1 MTVKRIV
8 LVLPDPPMPFG
19 SAAARWYYVL
29 LRGLVERGHD
39 VTTFAACVRS
49 QDIPR
54 VQELFPT
61 PDYNLRLFPHSSGG
75 SALRRKWNTLRRPY
89 SYVFSSD
96 LQQHLR
102 TRLTSPFDVLHLEQV
117 WSGWLG
123 LAHVNRA
130 LLNVHYLVDI
140 DLARARAAS
149 LAERVRRFLVRR
161 AERRL
166 LTQYRH
172 IATLT
177 PRLSTRVRELSPR
190 SHVHTVPLGFDLTQ
204 YRFAPREDHRATD
217 HAPTVGLIGSFN
229 WEPTLSAARRLL
241 TRLWPEIS
249 RRVPTARLQ
258 LVGREAEHALESF
271 AGMEGV
277 TIVENVPDIM
287 PHFDST
293 DVMLYAP
300 AQGSGM
306 KVKVLEAFAL
316 GVPVVTN
323 RDGTEG
329 LPVEDG
335 VHADVTDDDDALVD
349 RTVALLDDQQL
360 RTRRAAAAR
369 SLVEQHCN
377 PSRVIDRL
385 EAVYRSLEQGG

>member
-1 MTVKRIV
+1 MR
-8 LVLPDPPMPFG
+8 
-19 SAAARWYYVL
+19 
-29 LRGLVERGHD
+29 
-39 VTTFAACVRS
+39 
-49 QDIPR
+49 
-54 VQELFPT
+54 
-61 PDYNLRLFPHSSGG
+61 
-75 SALRRKWNTLRRPY
+75 
-89 SYVFSSD
+89 
-96 LQQHLR
+96 
-102 TRLTSPFDVLHLEQV
+102 
-117 WSGWLG
+117 
-123 LAHVNRA
+123 
-130 LLNVHYLVDI
+130 
-140 DLARARAAS
+140 
-149 LAERVRRFLVRR
+149 
-161 AERRL
+161 
-166 LTQYRH
+166 YRH

-177 PRLSTRVRELSPR
+177 SRLTARVRELSPGAR
-190 SHVHTVPLGFDLTQ
+190 VHTVPLGFDLGQ

-271 AGMEGV
+271 TGTEGV

-300 AQGSGM
+300 ARGSGM

-323 RDGTEG
+323 REGTEG

-335 VHADVTDDDDALVD
+335 VHADVTDDDAALVD

-369 SLVEQHCN
+369 SLVERHCD
-377 PSRVIDRL
+377 PTRVMDRL